1 MTYYSVDK
9 ILDLI
14 KMYHVNIERIKSW
27 QREYESVG
35 VTVYDEEATLPKG
48 NQISDTVANEAIRLV
63 NDDIVFNMIE
73 TDVKYIQD
81 RLDRV
86 TEKEDAVILSMR
98 LSGYSV
104 QDIANVH
111 SVTPRTIHRRLE
123 KIAMLIQGYTK

>member
-14 KMYHVNIERIKSW
+14 KMYHVNIEQIKSW
-27 QREYESVG
+27 QREYASVG

-111 SVTPRTIHRRLE
+111 SVTTRTIHRRLE
-123 KIAMLIQGYTK
+123 KIAMLIQGYTN